1 MKNPFCF
8 NNTDLRDSIGAK
20 HFFKR
25 WPRIDSACEPD
36 NIKWGNQNVTEFAIF
51 LRSLFIK
58 ILSFIIIVAC
68 LVGVVTLKNM
78 GDKITEQNSLD
89 VVCSGLPSK
98 AMAHADIVKKT
109 DREGLMTCFCLPQFQ
124 EDFVSAYAIDF
135 SEFENDGL
143 PDENLYCQTWVWEYL
158 LEKSIVVLT
167 SLTIAAVNIFAT
179 FLFEKMV
186 VLERQQTVN
195 DETEG
200 LFRKITFLQ
209 FVNIG
214 IVIIIVNF
222 NWLAGTWL
230 TFMPVLNGDY

>member
-1 MKNPFCF
+1 
-8 NNTDLRDSIGAK
+8 
-20 HFFKR
+20 
-25 WPRIDSACEPD
+25 
-36 NIKWGNQNVTEFAIF
+36 
-51 LRSLFIK
+51 
-58 ILSFIIIVAC
+58 
-68 LVGVVTLKNM
+68 M